1 MDFIK
6 NTLNQIQVQEDTLY
20 DIIYDLLLFA
30 GLKESEDNI
39 KNGNVCT
46 LEELKN
52 EMEAMYASYSNSNGE
67 V

>member
-1 MDFIK
+1 MDFMK
-6 NTLNQIQVQEDTLY
+6 KTLSQMHVQEDTLY

-46 LEELKN
+46 LEDLKK
-52 EMEAMYASYSNSNGE
+52 EMEAMYASYNNSNG
-67 V
+67 